1 MNGLGILVKNQLAIY
16 VWVYIQILSSI
27 QLVYISIHGVYV
39 YSIGVYV
46 YSIGVYVYVVVSGP
60 HGFDYCS
67 SVVF

>member
-1 MNGLGILVKNQLAIY
+1 MNGLGILVKNQLAVY

-46 YSIGVYVYVVVSGP
+46 YVVVSGP
-60 HGFDYCS
+60 HGFDYCR

>member
-46 YSIGVYVYVVVSGP
+46 YVVVSGP
-60 HGFDYCS
+60 HGFDYCR